1 MVATQNNQ
9 GEVARPRT
17 GKRIAGVALMILGVA
32 VMAYGTHYLTVNGTC
47 SSTGYVSFGPVPT
60 CRGPEALYITSVFF
74 LGPALALVGW
84 LMAGVSGLM
93 WPVFCLGMAVALIT
107 IRQET
112 TVTAGAKAAGTL
124 TGECFV
130 VLAVISVIV
139 TVRKRRN
146 RKPAPASFAGSEIGP
161 SGLAAPP
168 GPSGLTVP
176 LGPSGPAGP
185 GTELV
190 TSPPG
195 THRAGTPGTRTANE
209 PEPDPL
215 DTIAKLARLR
225 GSGAITEEEYE
236 RQKAKLLS
244 QI

>member
-84 LMAGVSGLM
+84 LMAGVSGLL
-93 WPVFCLGMAVALIT
+93 WPVFCIGMAVSLIT
-107 IRQET
+107 IRQAASAS
-112 TVTAGAKAAGTL
+112 VGAKAAGQVF
-124 TGECFV
+124 GEIFA

-139 TVRKRRN
+139 TVRKRL
-146 RKPAPASFAGSEIGP
+146 RKK
-161 SGLAAPP
+161 
-168 GPSGLTVP
+168 
-176 LGPSGPAGP
+176 
-185 GTELV
+185 
-190 TSPPG
+190 
-195 THRAGTPGTRTANE
+195 
-209 PEPDPL
+209 
-215 DTIAKLARLR
+215 KLA
-225 GSGAITEEEYE
+225 
-236 RQKAKLLS
+236 S
-244 QI
+244 QM